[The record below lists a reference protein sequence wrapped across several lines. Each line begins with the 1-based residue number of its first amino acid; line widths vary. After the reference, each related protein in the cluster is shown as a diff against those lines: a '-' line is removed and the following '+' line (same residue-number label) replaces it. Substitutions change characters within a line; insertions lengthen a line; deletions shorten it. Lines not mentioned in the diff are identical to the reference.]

1 MGMDIE
7 HQRKYV
13 PKYLKYLLPKNPA
26 PPEIAPNLEKLREF
40 TKYEQ
45 GQIAIDFIAGIG
57 ADIAKNEQTFGDYF
71 GKNYFDFE
79 LAVENFNDWTEL
91 EKCNHNRDSLK
102 WDALREANMVDN
114 VMRTIEHYKSSG
126 KFYGEWGSFHTVR
139 TRAPQEEM
147 RLAAELEA
155 KGSPIA
161 GRVCSILNV
170 YVNCQGRNTN
180 DTTFEP
186 KNKWSEEVLLDFT
199 KFSNGDV
206 TLFSLLGENSP
217 YEKTPISTAM
227 PTAL

>member
-1 MGMDIE
+1 MDIE

-13 PKYLKYLLPKNPA
+13 PKYLKYLLPQNPA

-45 GQIAIDFIAGIG
+45 RQIAIDFIAEIG
-57 ADIAKNEQTFGDYF
+57 ADIAQNEQVFRDYF
-71 GKNYFDFE
+71 GENYFDFE

-91 EKCNHNRDSLK
+91 EKYNHNRDPLK

-114 VMRTIEHYKSSG
+114 VMRTVEHYKPSG
-126 KFYGEWGSFHTVR
+126 KFYGEWGSHHTIRKRVDKDR
-139 TRAPQEEM
+139 M

-170 YVNCQGRNTN
+170 YINCQGRNTN
-180 DTTFEP
+180 NTTFEP

-199 KFSNGDV
+199 KFGNGDV
-206 TLFSLLGENSP
+206 TLFKLLG
-217 YEKTPISTAM
+217 KTARTKQTPSLTEM